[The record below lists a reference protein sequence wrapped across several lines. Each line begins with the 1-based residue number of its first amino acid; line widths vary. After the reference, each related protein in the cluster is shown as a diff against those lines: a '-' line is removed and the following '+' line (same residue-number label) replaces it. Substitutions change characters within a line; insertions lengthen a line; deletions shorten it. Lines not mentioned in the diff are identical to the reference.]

1 MVRIVR
7 GKDMGNHRLGR
18 SIPDRKNSLDN
29 PWPDTYHTMVFARGL
44 TSHVREI
51 HAGNRVN
58 RGADSHD
65 E

>member
-7 GKDMGNHRLGR
+7 GKDMENHRLGQP
-18 SIPDRKNSLDN
+18 IPDRKISLDN
-29 PWPDTYHTMVFARGL
+29 PWSDTYHTTVPAKGL

-51 HAGNRVN
+51 HVGNRVN

>member
-1 MVRIVR
+1 MR
-7 GKDMGNHRLGR
+7 NHRLGR
-18 SIPDRKNSLDN
+18 PISDRKISLDN
-29 PWPDTYHTMVFARGL
+29 PWSDTYHTTVPAKKL

-51 HAGNRVN
+51 HVGNRVN

>member
-7 GKDMGNHRLGR
+7 GKHMRNHRLGR
-18 SIPDRKNSLDN
+18 PISDRKISLDN
-29 PWPDTYHTMVFARGL
+29 PWSDTYHTTVPAKKL

-51 HAGNRVN
+51 HVGNRVN